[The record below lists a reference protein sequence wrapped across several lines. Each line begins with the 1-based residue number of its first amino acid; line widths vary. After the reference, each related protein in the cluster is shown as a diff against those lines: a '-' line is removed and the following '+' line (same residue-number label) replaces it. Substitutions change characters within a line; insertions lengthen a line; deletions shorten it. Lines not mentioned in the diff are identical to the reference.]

1 MQKTKRG
8 LGSAGTK
15 LNLTK
20 AMRSRISDALTP
32 PPPPS
37 PAVEEPTGGKAKEAS
52 SKGASPPATAEP
64 ASARTGAPPEERFD
78 LRAVA
83 EAVWREACKSVKD
96 APFEVRFYLADN
108 REFALSGAKEDFGT
122 IHTLEPFAEVQ
133 ESLLQA
139 YHKDVVKVEVFTDDD
154 GLTFSSY
161 DDFVEW
167 LELD

>member
-37 PAVEEPTGGKAKEAS
+37 PALPEPAGGKAK
-52 SKGASPPATAEP
+52 GASAPAKAGTAP
-64 ASARTGAPPEERFD
+64 AKAGTPLEKRFD
-78 LRAVA
+78 LRTVA